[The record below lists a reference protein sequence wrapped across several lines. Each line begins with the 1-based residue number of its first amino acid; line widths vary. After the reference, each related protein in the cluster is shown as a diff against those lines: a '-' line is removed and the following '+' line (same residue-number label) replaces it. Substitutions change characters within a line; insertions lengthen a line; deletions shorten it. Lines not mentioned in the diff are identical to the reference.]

1 MSRRAVGQPDAPGL
15 HERIK
20 QPHRA
25 AGGRSRT
32 DWPVN
37 HPAGE
42 RPQLAPPIID
52 TGVLGWMRKNLFSS
66 WGNGITTVVL
76 VIVAGSILANFLNWA
91 VVNAVWTAPTGQDCR
106 GHGACW
112 ALIHEKYR
120 YIFFGSFPYEQQ
132 WRPLFAILA
141 MLAMLV
147 LSSDRRNWNARL
159 LWIWGIGS
167 FVAFLLMFG
176 QIHISISLILFV
188 ALGVGGLGMLMRS
201 AAGTPA
207 EGNGWR
213 GPAALRAGRFIPRGP
228 PRAPARGAIGAV
240 GVILRVTGVLPAWS
254 LPIAPFDYV
263 ETHLWGGLP
272 VTIILATYGL
282 LFAFPLGILLALG
295 RRSHLLLIKGL
306 CVGFIELIRGVPL
319 ISLLIMASVMLPLFL
334 PSGMTFDKFLRAQTA
349 VILFAAAYIAEII
362 RGGLQ
367 SLPKGQF
374 EAADAMGL
382 NFFQKTTLII
392 LPQALRVVIPPLI
405 NTFIGFFKDTSLVL
419 IIGIFD
425 FLNTANQALVDP
437 ACAGY
442 PGEIYLFAA
451 FIYFCFCFSMS
462 RYSKYLEV
470 ELNRGTRR

>member
-1 MSRRAVGQPDAPGL
+1 MADLAQ
-15 HERIK
+15 
-20 QPHRA
+20 
-25 AGGRSRT
+25 
-32 DWPVN
+32 
-37 HPAGE
+37 GE
-42 RPQLAPPIID
+42 RRQLAPPVVD
-52 TGVLGWMRKNLFSS
+52 TGALGWMRKNLFSS
-66 WGNGITTVVL
+66 WGNALTTIVL
-76 VIVAGSILANFLNWA
+76 VVVIGWILIGFIDWA
-91 VVNAVWTAPTGQDCR
+91 VINAVWTAPTGQDCR

-120 YIFFGSFPYEQQ
+120 YIFFGSFPYGQH
-132 WRPLFAILA
+132 WRPFLAIIA
-141 MLAMLV
+141 MLAMLIV
-147 LSSDRRNWNARL
+147 SSDRRNWNARL
-159 LWIWGIGS
+159 LWIWGVGS
-167 FVAFLLMFG
+167 FVTFLLMFG

-188 ALGVGGLGMLMRS
+188 ALGVGGLGMLMRG
-201 AAGTPA
+201 AVGTPA
-207 EGNGWR
+207 EINGWR
-213 GPAALRAGRFIPRGP
+213 ALAAI
-228 PRAPARGAIGAV
+228 GAIGLV
-240 GVILRVTGVLPAWS
+240 LRVAGVLPAWS

-282 LFAFPLGILLALG
+282 VFAFPYGVLLALG
-295 RRSHLLLIKGL
+295 RRSHLPLIKGL

-334 PSGMTFDKFLRAQTA
+334 PSGMTIDKFLRAQTA
-349 VILFAAAYIAEII
+349 VILFAGAYIAEII

-382 NFFQKTTLII
+382 NYFQKTTLII

-437 ACAGY
+437 NWAGF
-442 PGEIYLFAA
+442 PAEIYLFAA
-451 FIYFCFCFSMS
+451 FVYFCFCFSMS
-462 RYSKYLEV
+462 RYAKHLEI
-470 ELNRGTRR
+470 ELNKGTRR

>member
-1 MSRRAVGQPDAPGL
+1 MAD
-15 HERIK
+15 I
-20 QPHRA
+20 
-25 AGGRSRT
+25 
-32 DWPVN
+32 
-37 HPAGE
+37 PAGE
-42 RPQLAPPIID
+42 RRQLAPPVLD
-52 TGVLGWMRKNLFSS
+52 TGVLGWVRKNLFSS

-76 VIVAGSILANFLNWA
+76 VVVASSILANFLNWA
-91 VVNAVWTAPTGQDCR
+91 VINAVWTAPTGQDCR

-132 WRPLFAILA
+132 WRPLFAILT
-141 MLAMLV
+141 MLAMLI

-188 ALGVGGLGMLMRS
+188 ALGVGGLGMLLRS
-201 AAGTPA
+201 AVGTPA
-207 EGNGWR
+207 EVNGWR
-213 GPAALRAGRFIPRGP
+213 ALA
-228 PRAPARGAIGAV
+228 AIGAV
-240 GVILRVTGVLPAWS
+240 GLILRVTGVLPAWS

-295 RRSHLLLIKGL
+295 RRSHLPLIKGL
-306 CVGFIELIRGVPL
+306 SVGFIELIRGVPL

-334 PSGMTFDKFLRAQTA
+334 PSGMTIDKFLRAQTA

-382 NFFQKTTLII
+382 NYAQKTALIV

-437 ACAGY
+437 NWAGF
-442 PGEIYLFAA
+442 PGEVYLFAA
-451 FIYFCFCFSMS
+451 FVYFCFCFSMS
-462 RYSKYLEV
+462 RYAKYLEI
-470 ELNRGTRR
+470 ELNKGTRR

>member
-1 MSRRAVGQPDAPGL
+1 MADVAQ
-15 HERIK
+15 
-20 QPHRA
+20 
-25 AGGRSRT
+25 
-32 DWPVN
+32 
-37 HPAGE
+37 GE
-42 RPQLAPPIID
+42 RRQLAPPVND
-52 TGVLGWMRKNLFSS
+52 TGVFGWMRKNLFSS
-66 WGNGITTVVL
+66 WGNALTTIVL
-76 VIVAGSILANFLNWA
+76 LVAIGWFLVHFLNWA
-91 VVNAVWTAPTGQDCR
+91 VFTAVWTAPTGQDCR

-120 YIFFGSFPYEQQ
+120 YIFFGSFPYEQH
-132 WRPLFAILA
+132 WRPLLA
-141 MLAMLV
+141 VVTMLAMLI
-147 LSSDRRNWNARL
+147 LSSDRRMWNMRL
-159 LWIWGIGS
+159 VWIWGVGS
-167 FVAFLLMFG
+167 FITFLLMFG
-176 QIHISISLILFV
+176 QIYISISLILFV
-188 ALGVGGLGMLMRS
+188 ALGAGGLGMLMRG
-201 AAGTPA
+201 AVGTPA
-207 EGNGWR
+207 EVNGWR
-213 GPAALRAGRFIPRGP
+213 ALTAI
-228 PRAPARGAIGAV
+228 GAIGLV
-240 GVILRVTGVLPAWS
+240 LRVANILPAWS

-272 VTIILATYGL
+272 VTMILATYGL
-282 LFAFPLGILLALG
+282 LFAFPYGVLLALG
-295 RRSHLLLIKGL
+295 RRSKLPLIKGL

-334 PSGMTFDKFLRAQTA
+334 PSGTTIDKFLRALVA
-349 VILFAAAYIAEII
+349 VILFAGAYIAEII

-382 NFFQKTTLII
+382 NYVQKTTLII

-437 ACAGY
+437 NWAGF
-442 PGEIYLFAA
+442 PAEIYIFAA

-470 ELNRGTRR
+470 ELNKGTRR

>member
-1 MSRRAVGQPDAPGL
+1 
-15 HERIK
+15 
-20 QPHRA
+20 
-25 AGGRSRT
+25 
-32 DWPVN
+32 
-37 HPAGE
+37 
-42 RPQLAPPIID
+42 
-52 TGVLGWMRKNLFSS
+52 
-66 WGNGITTVVL
+66 VVL
-76 VIVAGSILANFLNWA
+76 VGAVGWILSNFLNWA

-132 WRPLFAILA
+132 WRPLLAIIA
-141 MLAMLV
+141 MLAMLIV
-147 LSSDRRNWNARL
+147 SSDRRNWNARL
-159 LWIWGIGS
+159 LLIWGVGS
-167 FVAFLLMFG
+167 FVTFLLMFG

-188 ALGVGGLGMLMRS
+188 ALGAGGLGMLMRG
-201 AAGTPA
+201 AVGTPA
-207 EGNGWR
+207 EVNGWR
-213 GPAALRAGRFIPRGP
+213 ALAAI
-228 PRAPARGAIGAV
+228 GAIGL
-240 GVILRVTGVLPAWS
+240 ILRVTGVLPAWS

-282 LFAFPLGILLALG
+282 LFAFPYGVLLALG
-295 RRSHLLLIKGL
+295 RRSHLPLIKGL

-334 PSGMTFDKFLRAQTA
+334 PSGMTIDKFLRAQVA
-349 VILFAAAYIAEII
+349 VILFAGAYIAEII

-382 NFFQKTTLII
+382 NYFQKTTLII

-437 ACAGY
+437 NWAGF
-442 PGEIYLFAA
+442 PAEVYLFAA
-451 FIYFCFCFSMS
+451 FVYFCFCFSMS
-462 RYSKYLEV
+462 RYAKYLEI
-470 ELNRGTRR
+470 ELNKGTRR